1 MLKIHR
7 HGNQNPLNWNDGE
20 PLPDQA
26 EWLDVVDPTAAERA
40 AVGKLI
46 STPLPKRETI
56 SGLGLSSRHHDNQRV
71 LSLHCHLYADDAH
84 GKAEPLAMMV
94 TQERLVT
101 LRYQSSR
108 PFDAAVHCLRES
120 EERLDGPDVFNLLL
134 GAIANDV
141 ANHMQGIADDVSELS
156 DDVFTPT
163 NEPTRVLRQKLLRI
177 GQLEGRLARYRGSLL
192 GIGRIVGFVQHRA
205 PDWMDDD
212 AQSCV
217 KVVAND
223 LKTLDQ
229 FDDQLTGKLQFLQD
243 AVLGFIST
251 DQNAVM
257 KLLTV
262 ASVVTIPPVI
272 LAGIWGMNFKHMPE
286 LDKVWGYPMALA
298 ALLISVLLPLGWFGI
313 RGWLSRD

>member
-1 MLKIHR
+1 MFNIHR
-7 HGNQNPLNWNDGE
+7 HGNQRSLNWDDGQ
-20 PLPDQA
+20 PLPDHA
-26 EWLDVVDPTAAERA
+26 GWLDVVDPTTAERA
-40 AVGKLI
+40 AVEKLI
-46 STPLPKRETI
+46 STPLPTRERI
-56 SGLGLSSRHHDNQRV
+56 SGLGLSSRHHDNRRV
-71 LSLHCHLYADDAH
+71 LSLHCHLYADHPH
-84 GKAEPLAMMV
+84 GKAEPLAMLV

-108 PFDAAVHCLRES
+108 SFDAAARCLQES
-120 EERLDGPDVFNLLL
+120 EEKLDGPDLFVLLL
-134 GAIANDV
+134 EAVANDV
-141 ANHMQGIADDVSELS
+141 ADRMQGIADDVSELS
-156 DDVFTPT
+156 DDVFTQT

-217 KVVAND
+217 KVIAND

-229 FDDQLTGKLQFLQD
+229 FDEQLTDKLQFLQD

-262 ASVVTIPPVI
+262 ASVVTIPPVV

-286 LDKVWGYPMALA
+286 LDKVWGYPMALS